1 MIQSKLFNIINQGES
16 EVLEFKTNFSRSVI
30 ESLVAF
36 SNTSG
41 GSVIIGCNDHKEN
54 VGVSAIKESIQRW
67 VNEIKQNTIPQ
78 IIPDVE
84 FIKFK
89 NKQVDSLKVIEYPV
103 KPIAFRNK
111 YFKRLANSNHLLGV
125 IDIANKYLRT
135 INSSW
140 DFYLDPN
147 HDMLDLSSDKMD
159 GFLSKIEMNTGD
171 KINGSTTDFLSKLE
185 ILKNNRITFGSYLL
199 FSKNDCAISDI
210 QLGRFKSDITIIDSW
225 SLQTDLFTEIDEVMA
240 FIKKH
245 LMVEYVITGEPQH
258 QERFDYPLNAI
269 REIVINRVVHRD
281 YRDSSASIIKIFDD
295 RIEFFNPGKLFGG
308 LTLKDLTSNNETSRA
323 RNKLIARAFKE
334 VGLIEQYGSGIKRI
348 IIYYKNHGIGL
359 PKFEE
364 VFEGFRVTLYKQVS
378 DKVTESN
385 IKFNTDK
392 LSANQRQISNII
404 NDNKDFTT
412 SKLAEIIGISQRKIK
427 ENIAKLKVTGVL
439 KRIGSAKGGY
449 WIMEDQSN
457 KIRNN

>member
-1 MIQSKLFNIINQGES
+1 
-16 EVLEFKTNFSRSVI
+16 
-30 ESLVAF
+30 
-36 SNTSG
+36 
-41 GSVIIGCNDHKEN
+41 
-54 VGVSAIKESIQRW
+54 
-67 VNEIKQNTIPQ
+67 
-78 IIPDVE
+78 
-84 FIKFK
+84 
-89 NKQVDSLKVIEYPV
+89 
-103 KPIAFRNK
+103 
-111 YFKRLANSNHLLGV
+111 
-125 IDIANKYLRT
+125 
-135 INSSW
+135 
-140 DFYLDPN
+140 
-147 HDMLDLSSDKMD
+147 
-159 GFLSKIEMNTGD
+159 
-171 KINGSTTDFLSKLE
+171 
-185 ILKNNRITFGSYLL
+185 
-199 FSKNDCAISDI
+199 SKNDCAISDI

>member
-171 KINGSTTDFLSKLE
+171 KINGSTT
-185 ILKNNRITFGSYLL
+185 
-199 FSKNDCAISDI
+199 
-210 QLGRFKSDITIIDSW
+210 
-225 SLQTDLFTEIDEVMA
+225 
-240 FIKKH
+240 
-245 LMVEYVITGEPQH
+245 
-258 QERFDYPLNAI
+258 
-269 REIVINRVVHRD
+269 
-281 YRDSSASIIKIFDD
+281 
-295 RIEFFNPGKLFGG
+295 
-308 LTLKDLTSNNETSRA
+308 
-323 RNKLIARAFKE
+323 
-334 VGLIEQYGSGIKRI
+334 
-348 IIYYKNHGIGL
+348 
-359 PKFEE
+359 
-364 VFEGFRVTLYKQVS
+364 
-378 DKVTESN
+378 
-385 IKFNTDK
+385 
-392 LSANQRQISNII
+392 
-404 NDNKDFTT
+404 
-412 SKLAEIIGISQRKIK
+412 
-427 ENIAKLKVTGVL
+427 
-439 KRIGSAKGGY
+439 
-449 WIMEDQSN
+449 
-457 KIRNN
+457 